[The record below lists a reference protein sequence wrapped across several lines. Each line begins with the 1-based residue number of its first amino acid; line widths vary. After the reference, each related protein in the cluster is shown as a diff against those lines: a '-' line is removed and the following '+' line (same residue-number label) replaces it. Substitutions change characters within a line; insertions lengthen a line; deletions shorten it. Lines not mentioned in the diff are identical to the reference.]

1 MNDKSYYLRPDVQ
14 IEPLFNQWYAWSH
27 LIAPA
32 TAAMNIGNSHIKIMN
47 SYIMA
52 PEIHAI
58 AVKNPAMRGGP
69 FLDFDSDRVAEI
81 KNLLER
87 TMKEQAHMV
96 EFSIA
101 IKRLNDLLLNEG
113 RGQSL
118 ETLYEK
124 VPDALRGYV
133 ELVYDLNHRP
143 AIRLLEGLLYRSAY
157 YDPARQS
164 ISLSICQGDDRP
176 FVFSTPRMGNNTSI
190 TLKTPFSDTGLD
202 ELAKMRCKPQK
213 LGYISEVLGISR
225 EDEQLFRTFFTSDVP
240 PPTAK
245 YEGEAVRIRYFGHA
259 CILIESKDLCVMI
272 DPLVSYE
279 YESDIF
285 RYSFSSLPEKIDYVL
300 ITHGH
305 SDHIVMET
313 LLQLRHKIGT
323 IVVPKSGGGALEDPS
338 LKLMLQHTG
347 FQNVVELDEMET
359 IDVPGGSLTGIPFL
373 GEHGDLNTR
382 TKLAHYVK
390 LGGRSLLYAADSRN
404 VDSKLYERVHQSIGD
419 IETVF
424 IGMEC
429 DGAPLSWLYGPLLMK
444 PLDRKLDQTRRFSGS
459 DFVRA
464 FEIVRI
470 FNSKEVY
477 VYAMGQ
483 EPWLNFITSIK
494 YTDESN
500 PIVESNKLVAACRS
514 NGIAAERLYG
524 CKELCSQ
531 S

>member
-1 MNDKSYYLRPDVQ
+1 MDNKPYYLKPNVQ

-32 TAAMNIGNSHIKIMN
+32 TAAMNIGNSHIKIMK

-52 PEIHAI
+52 PEIHAT

-69 FLDFDSDRVAEI
+69 FLDFDSARVGEI
-81 KNLLER
+81 RGLLDR
-87 TMKEQAHMV
+87 TMNEQAHMV

-101 IKRLNDLLLNEG
+101 IKRLNDLLINES

-118 ETLYEK
+118 EPLYEK

-143 AIRLLEGLLYRSAY
+143 AIRLLEGLLYQSAY
-157 YDPARQS
+157 YDPGRQS
-164 ISLSICQGDDRP
+164 ISLSICEGDDRP
-176 FVFSTPRMGNNTSI
+176 FVFSTPRIASETRV
-190 TLKTPFSDTGLD
+190 TLNLPFSHSGID
-202 ELAKMRCKPQK
+202 ELSKMRHTPQS
-213 LGYISEVLGISR
+213 LGYIQEVLGIAP
-225 EDEQLFRTFFTSDVP
+225 EDEPLFASFFTTDVP
-240 PPTAK
+240 PPAPK
-245 YEGEAVRIRYFGHA
+245 YTGEAVRIRYFGHA
-259 CILIESKDLCVMI
+259 CILIESKDVSVMI

-285 RYSFSSLPEKIDYVL
+285 RYSFSSLPEKLDYVL
-300 ITHGH
+300 ITHAH

-338 LKLMLQHTG
+338 MKLMLQHTG
-347 FQNVVELDEMET
+347 FKNVIELDEMET
-359 IDVPGGSLTGIPFL
+359 IPVPGGSLTGIPFL

-404 VDSKLYERVHQSIGD
+404 VDNKLYERVHESIGD

-429 DGAPLSWLYGPLLMK
+429 DGAPLSWLYGPLLMR
-444 PLDRKLDQTRRFSGS
+444 PLERKLDQTRRFSGS

-464 FEIVRI
+464 FDIVRI

-514 NGIAAERLYG
+514 RGIAAERLYG
-524 CKELCSQ
+524 CKELSP
-531 S
+531 SS

>member
-1 MNDKSYYLRPDVQ
+1 
-14 IEPLFNQWYAWSH
+14 
-27 LIAPA
+27 
-32 TAAMNIGNSHIKIMN
+32 
-47 SYIMA
+47 
-52 PEIHAI
+52 
-58 AVKNPAMRGGP
+58 
-69 FLDFDSDRVAEI
+69 
-81 KNLLER
+81 
-87 TMKEQAHMV
+87 
-96 EFSIA
+96 
-101 IKRLNDLLLNEG
+101 
-113 RGQSL
+113 
-118 ETLYEK
+118 
-124 VPDALRGYV
+124 
-133 ELVYDLNHRP
+133 
-143 AIRLLEGLLYRSAY
+143 
-157 YDPARQS
+157 
-164 ISLSICQGDDRP
+164 
-176 FVFSTPRMGNNTSI
+176 
-190 TLKTPFSDTGLD
+190 
-202 ELAKMRCKPQK
+202 
-213 LGYISEVLGISR
+213 
-225 EDEQLFRTFFTSDVP
+225 
-240 PPTAK
+240 
-245 YEGEAVRIRYFGHA
+245 
-259 CILIESKDLCVMI
+259 
-272 DPLVSYE
+272 
-279 YESDIF
+279 
-285 RYSFSSLPEKIDYVL
+285 
-300 ITHGH
+300 
-305 SDHIVMET
+305 MET

-347 FQNVVELDEMET
+347 FQKVVELDEMET